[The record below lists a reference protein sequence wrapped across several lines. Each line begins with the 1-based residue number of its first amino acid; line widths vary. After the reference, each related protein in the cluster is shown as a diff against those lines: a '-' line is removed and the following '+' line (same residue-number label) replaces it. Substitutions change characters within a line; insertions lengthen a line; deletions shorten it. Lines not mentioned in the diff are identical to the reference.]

1 MSIKRIIFVFI
12 MVVVA
17 FAVCIGFWMT
27 QTDVVLSPES
37 VDIANGR
44 NDDSDSGDVIVG
56 GDNKNTTD
64 ASSYI
69 ETIPDASGAGSDA
82 KDAKD
87 LPLR

>member
-1 MSIKRIIFVFI
+1 

-37 VDIANGR
+37 VDITNGR
-44 NDDSDSGDVIVG
+44 NDDPDSSDVIVG
-56 GDNKNTTD
+56 GENGNTTD

-69 ETIPDASGAGSDA
+69 ETIPDASESESDV

-87 LPLR
+87 LQPG

>member
-37 VDIANGR
+37 VDITNGI
-44 NDDSDSGDVIVG
+44 NDNQDSSDVIVG
-56 GDNKNTTD
+56 GENDNMTD
-64 ASSYI
+64 ASPYI
-69 ETIPDASGAGSDA
+69 ETTPVNN
-82 KDAKD
+82 
-87 LPLR
+87 